1 MGVIR
6 NSANRIIK
14 GRVGDMTYYVSNGQ
28 QVARQALNNSN
39 YGATAMR
46 TDAQQNRRVK
56 WSNLVNF
63 YKLSKKWMKKAY
75 ESKEGKQSD
84 YNKFMQL
91 NVNTARVALTKTEA
105 VQGACIIDAFQI
117 TQGTLAPI
125 EVTKVGNQWRSSI
138 LLGNV
143 TIDDNTTIGEFTANV
158 VNNNPAITEGMQLS
172 FVSYQQA
179 VDTLGIA
186 RAICTFYEVTLNAN
200 STAKLRDYLPAF
212 CSQVL
217 NGYLATNDNISLGG
231 FSWIVSNQVNGK
243 IFVSSQTLNVN
254 NDALI
259 TQYSSAAQINAAVDS
274 YGVTE
279 EVVLSPISLNAQ
291 ERVTPPLYISV
302 ISIDGTQY
310 AANEYF
316 GTLASLSAKAG
327 SLTLSTSTDLTVTSI
342 VAKGTSSGTQ
352 VTATGITKTGNNVTF
367 TFGTSSSAQ
376 VLSEIVV
383 TMSDGTELNV
393 PFATTQGGGGEGG
406 GGGF

>member
-1 MGVIR
+1 MGIIR
-6 NSANRIIK
+6 NSANRVIK
-14 GRVGDMTYYVSNGQ
+14 GRVGDMTYYISNGQ

-63 YKLSKKWMKKAY
+63 YKLSKNWMKKAY

-91 NVNTARVALTKTEA
+91 NVNSARVALTKTEA
-105 VQGACIIDAFQI
+105 VQGACIIDAYQV

-125 EVTKVGNQWRSSI
+125 EATKVGNQWRSSI
-138 LLGNV
+138 VVGNL
-143 TIDDNTTIGEFTANV
+143 TIDDNTTIADFTAAV
-158 VNNNPAITEGMQLS
+158 VNNNPAISDGMQLS
-172 FVSYQQA
+172 FVSYQQN
-179 VDTLGIA
+179 VDVLGIA
-186 RAICTFYEVTLNAN
+186 RAICTFYEVTLNSN

-231 FSWIVSNQVNGK
+231 FTWIVSNQVNGK
-243 IFVSSQTLNVN
+243 IYVSSQTLTVN
-254 NDALI
+254 NEALI
-259 TQYSSAAQINAAVDS
+259 TQYSSTAQINAAIDS

-279 EVVLSPISLNAQ
+279 EVVLSPVSLNAQ
-291 ERVTPPLYISV
+291 ERVTPPLYISTLL
-302 ISIDGTQY
+302 IDGNSY
-310 AANEYF
+310 NANDYF
-316 GTLASLSAKAG
+316 GTLATLSGKNGA
-327 SLTLSTSTDLTVTSI
+327 LTLSTSTDLTVSSV

-352 VTATGITKTGNNVTF
+352 VNGNTIVKTGNNVTF
-367 TFGTSSSAQ
+367 TFGTSSSSQ
-376 VLSEIVV
+376 VLSEIIV
-383 TMSDGTELNV
+383 TMSDGTELSV
-393 PFATTQGGGGEGG
+393 PFATSQGGGGEGG